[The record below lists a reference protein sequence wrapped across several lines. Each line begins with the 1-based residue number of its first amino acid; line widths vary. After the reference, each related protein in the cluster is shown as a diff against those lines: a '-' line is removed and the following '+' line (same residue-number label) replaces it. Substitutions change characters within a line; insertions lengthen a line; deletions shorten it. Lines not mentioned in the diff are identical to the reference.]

1 MEPRIRPLTFRCHSG
16 FVPPRRCSGG
26 TNPLADAFR
35 QKHLSDRANV
45 PARVNVLIGDEGVEM
60 FGHWDFQLY
69 EATTTRLFV
78 SRLFRSYFKRETR
91 NLGLRTV
98 GQA

>member
-1 MEPRIRPLTFRCHSG
+1 MTRQAGVIADFFRRADVH
-16 FVPPRRCSGG
+16 
-26 TNPLADAFR
+26 PLADTFR
-35 QKHLSDRANV
+35 PEHLRDV